1 MIYLIYVVLLLILII
16 LLIFL
21 FFKFCSIGKKLV
33 KGIFN
38 CFKKLYRKVFKKKN
52 NEQDK

>member
-1 MIYLIYVVLLLILII
+1 MIYLIYVVLLLILIV

-21 FFKFCSIGKKLV
+21 FFKFCSIGKKLL

-38 CFKKLYRKVFKKKN
+38 CFKKLYRKVFKNKN